1 MAKIY
6 LSPAAHE
13 HDNPCSYSASCGE
26 NIHCNLY
33 MDYLETALIRCGFE
47 VKRNPKSQTG
57 SAGVK
62 HAVTDS
68 NEWGA
73 DLHYIAHTNAGG
85 GSYSLLITYDTG
97 KAYTLAQMLKS
108 RRRKIYSGII
118 KLQTNPEL
126 FELNQ
131 TAAPAIYDELTFHD
145 NKNKITW
152 FHENMRQMA
161 ENTCEAICAMFNK
174 AYIIDGGNKMYYIK
188 IGAFETAAEAQA
200 LADLLAGAA
209 PQGHQC
215 TGRHGGRGAD
225 LRLTAAG
232 RAGDAVVVND
242 KTESEPVEPAPVA
255 SFDNVAR
262 FRADTVY
269 ATAANALN
277 RVNALPLSSAYK
289 NSDLSPTQT
298 YYDGKVCRFE
308 SVGFFHIDDV
318 DVLD

>member
-6 LSPAAHE
+6 LSPAAHG

-174 AYIIDGGNKMYYIK
+174 AYIIDGGNKMCYIK

-200 LADLLAGAA
+200 LADLLAG
-209 PQGHQC
+209 
-215 TGRHGGRGAD
+215 
-225 LRLTAAG
+225 
-232 RAGDAVVVND
+232 AVVVND

>member
-6 LSPAAHE
+6 LSPAAHG

-97 KAYTLAQMLKS
+97 KAYTLAHMLKS

-200 LADLLAGAA
+200 LADLLAGA
-209 PQGHQC
+209 
-215 TGRHGGRGAD
+215 
-225 LRLTAAG
+225 
-232 RAGDAVVVND
+232 VVVND
-242 KTESEPVEPAPVA
+242 KTESELVEPAPVA

-277 RVNALPLSSAYK
+277 RVNALPLSAAYK

>member
-1 MAKIY
+1 MPKIY
-6 LSPAAHE
+6 LSPAAHAS
-13 HDNPCSYSASCGE
+13 DNPCSYSASCGE

-47 VKRNPKSQTG
+47 VKRNPRSQTG

-97 KAYTLAQMLKS
+97 KAYTLAQMLQS
-108 RRRKIYSGII
+108 RRRTIYSGII

-145 NKNKITW
+145 NKNKIAW

-174 AYIIDGGNKMYYIK
+174 AYIIDGGNNMYYIK
-188 IGAFETAAEAQA
+188 IGAFETAAEAQT
-200 LADLLAGAA
+200 LADML
-209 PQGHQC
+209 
-215 TGRHGGRGAD
+215 TG
-225 LRLTAAG
+225 
-232 RAGDAVVVND
+232 AVVVKD
-242 KTESEPVEPAPVA
+242 KTESEPVEPAPAA
-255 SFDNVAR
+255 SFDDVAR
-262 FRADTVY
+262 FRSDTVY
-269 ATAANALN
+269 TTAANALN

>member
-1 MAKIY
+1 MPKIY
-6 LSPAAHE
+6 LSPAAHAS
-13 HDNPCSYSASCGE
+13 DNPCSYSASCGE

-85 GSYSLLITYDTG
+85 GSYSLLITYDDG
-97 KAYTLAQMLKS
+97 KAYTLAQMLQS
-108 RRRKIYSGII
+108 RRRKIYSGNI

-161 ENTCEAICAMFNK
+161 ENTCEAICIMFNK
-174 AYIIDGGNKMYYIK
+174 PYIIDGGSNMYYIK

-200 LADLLAGAA
+200 LADLLAGA
-209 PQGHQC
+209 
-215 TGRHGGRGAD
+215 
-225 LRLTAAG
+225 
-232 RAGDAVVVND
+232 VVVSD

-255 SFDNVAR
+255 SFDNVSR

-269 ATAANALN
+269 TTAANALN

-318 DVLD
+318 DILD